1 MTLFRP
7 LLWSDLNFI
16 FSTYTRNLT
25 LIEGSINW
33 MEHVVLMFD
42 SQVVSC
48 VEILGA
54 TIPAKSCRLLLPS
67 GAAIVGVF
75 SLISVETRDKLT

>member
-1 MTLFRP
+1 
-7 LLWSDLNFI
+7 
-16 FSTYTRNLT
+16 
-25 LIEGSINW
+25 